1 MPHFEPLA
9 ATAFSFLR
17 GASQPD
23 EMVWAAHGLGLAGI
37 GVADINSVAG
47 VVRAHVAAKEAGIRL
62 IVGARLVDG
71 SPLLPRPTGELAAQ
85 QTEGVFAEAGMSTK
99 KNTPSAPSGHLP
111 RKTGE
116 ESHYAGFHTII
127 YPKDRVAWGLLTATL
142 TIGNRRS
149 KKGDCALSRGDVM
162 SAMAGAC
169 AILVPPPVITQ
180 DWLDEARLRIA
191 QAPASCDLY
200 IAATRPFDGTDFE
213 RLAVLEGVVKAFPPP
228 SYGGGARRAEGVFAA
243 SIARLEGNTPS
254 DASHHLPRE
263 AGEEKQKPP
272 RLIATMDALFHTP
285 ERALLA
291 DILACIREKTTLEAA
306 GYLRLQ
312 NAERCL
318 KSPAEIGR
326 LFKGYEDALV
336 AQQDL
341 FAAIDFN
348 LDQLRYEYPDEVV
361 AAGETPME
369 SLRRLTEEGA
379 QGRYPAGIPPK
390 VRAALDY
397 EYELIE
403 KLNYAR
409 YFLTVHDIVAFAR
422 SRDIVCQGRGSAAN
436 SVICYCLG
444 ITAVDPIKVDL
455 LFERFISAERNEPP
469 DIDVDFEHERR
480 EEVIQYIYEKF
491 GRRRAG
497 IAGVVISYRG
507 RSALREVGKVMGLSG
522 DTQEA
527 LAKSVWGWGRGSV
540 DAALVTKMTGL
551 DINAPA
557 IAKTM
562 ELAKTL
568 QGFPRH
574 LSQHVGG
581 FVITRGPLDEVV
593 PIGNGAM
600 PDRTFVEWDK
610 DDLDALGILK
620 IDVLALGMLTCVAR
634 AFAFLREDYGIEMG
648 LADVPPEDPAVYDM
662 ISNADTVGVFQIES
676 RAQMSM
682 LPRLRPRT
690 FYDLVIEV
698 AIVRPGPIQGD
709 MVHPYLR
716 RRQGLETVTYPSKA
730 LEEVLGKTLGVPLFQ
745 EQAMRIAIVAAG
757 FTPSE
762 ADRLRRAMA
771 TFRKVGIIHE
781 FGVRLVDGMLANGYE
796 REFAERCFKQIEG
809 FGEYGFPESHAA
821 SFALIVYVSAW
832 LKHHYPEVFLAAILN
847 AQPMGFYGSAQLVRD
862 AQEHGV
868 VVLPPDVG
876 FSEWDSGLENSPVL
890 SSPAPRGRC
899 PERAEGVFASGSAQ
913 VERNTPSD
921 ASRHLPRK
929 TGEEKHMAVR
939 LGLREIKAFKEADAA
954 RIVAARQS
962 GGAFKDAEDLKRRA
976 RLNARAME
984 LLSDA
989 DALRSLNL
997 DRRQALWRAK
1007 GLAEVALPL
1016 FEHVSEY
1023 GPEVDPALPDM
1034 PLSEHVVH
1042 DYARLRLSLK
1052 GHPVAFFRP
1061 ELAAKRFI
1069 TSASL
1074 KTAANNS
1081 RVDIAGLV
1089 LVRQKP
1095 GTAKGVLFATLED
1108 ETGSANVIVWPKIFE
1123 RFRRETLAAKF
1134 MSVRGRLQ
1142 REGGVIHVIAER
1154 ITNLNHRLP
1163 ELSDGGLTLP
1173 ATFSRADEIVSPRD
1187 TPQVIQAAN
1196 KSLADD
1202 RVTKAFARS
1211 RDFH

>member
-1 MPHFEPLA
+1 MTYGPAPIFEPLA
-9 ATAFSFLR
+9 TTSFSFLR

-23 EMVWAAHGLGLAGI
+23 EMVWAGHGLGLLGL
-37 GVADINSVAG
+37 GVADINNVAG

-62 IVGARLVDG
+62 IVGSRLVD
-71 SPLLPRPTGELAAQ
+71 T
-85 QTEGVFAEAGMSTK
+85 T
-99 KNTPSAPSGHLP
+99 
-111 RKTGE
+111 
-116 ESHYAGFHTII
+116 GFHTVI
-127 YPKDRVAWGLLTATL
+127 YPKDRSAWGRLTAIL
-142 TIGNRRS
+142 TAGNRRS
-149 KKGDCALSRGDVM
+149 KKGDCTLSPDNVLA
-162 SAMAGAC
+162 AMDGAC

-180 DWLDEARLRIA
+180 AWLDEAQGRIA
-191 QAPASCDLY
+191 QAPVTCDLY
-200 IAATRPFDGTDFE
+200 IAATRPFDGTDSE
-213 RLAVLEGVVKAFPPP
+213 RLAVLSALVKASPISAQKSPSPQRSDWGGRVGMGGLDVGANVIELGDQPDHPSPPTP
-228 SYGGGARRAEGVFAA
+228 LPVKNGERGVRA
-243 SIARLEGNTPS
+243 
-254 DASHHLPRE
+254 
-263 AGEEKQKPP
+263 KPP

-285 ERALLA
+285 DRALLA
-291 DILACIREKTTLEAA
+291 DIMACIREKTTLETA

-318 KSPAEIGR
+318 KNPEEVAR
-326 LFKGYEDALV
+326 LFKGYDNALT
-336 AQQDL
+336 AQKDL
-341 FAAIDFN
+341 FDAIGFN

-361 AAGETPME
+361 AQGETPME

-379 QGRYPAGIPPK
+379 KGRYPDGIPAK
-390 VRAALDY
+390 VRTALDY
-397 EYELIE
+397 EYVLIE
-403 KLNYAR
+403 KLDYAR

-422 SRDIVCQGRGSAAN
+422 GRDIVCQGRGSAAN
-436 SVICYCLG
+436 SVICFCLG
-444 ITAVDPIKVDL
+444 ITAVDPTKVDL
-455 LFERFISAERNEPP
+455 LFERFVSAERDEPP

-491 GRRRAG
+491 GRHRAG

-540 DAALVTKMTGL
+540 DGALVTKMTGL
-551 DINAPA
+551 DIKAPA
-557 IAKTM
+557 IAKTL
-562 ELAKTL
+562 ELAHAL

-581 FVITRGPLDEVV
+581 FVITRGPLEEVV

-648 LADVPPEDPAVYDM
+648 LADVPAEDPAVYDM
-662 ISNADTVGVFQIES
+662 ISNADTIGVFQIES

-682 LPRLRPRT
+682 LPRLQPRT

-716 RRQGLETVTYPSKA
+716 RRQGLEKVIYPSEE

-832 LKHHYPEVFLAAILN
+832 LKHHWPEVFLAAILN
-847 AQPMGFYGSAQLVRD
+847 AQPMGFYGAAQLVWD
-862 AQEHGV
+862 ARQHGV
-868 VVLPPDVG
+868 VVLPVDVG
-876 FSEWDSGLENSPVL
+876 FSDWDNGLEVAPSVSFADSSPVNGGAKASRTFL
-890 SSPAPRGRC
+890 PRLRGRW
-899 PERAEGVFASGSAQ
+899 PEGSEGVS
-913 VERNTPSD
+913 PKK
-921 ASRHLPRK
+921 RHP
-929 TGEEKHMAVR
+929 VR

-954 RIVAARQS
+954 RIVAARQA
-962 GGAFKDAEDLKRRA
+962 GGPFRDAEDLKRRA

-989 DALRSLNL
+989 DALRSLKL
-997 DRRQALWRAK
+997 DRREALWRAK

-1016 FEHVSEY
+1016 FEHISEY
-1023 GPEVDPALPDM
+1023 GPEVDPALPEM

-1052 GHPVAFFRP
+1052 GHPVGFFR
-1061 ELAAKRFI
+1061 EEFSAKRFT
-1069 TSASL
+1069 TSADL
-1074 KTAANNS
+1074 KTAPNNS

-1108 ETGSANVIVWPKIFE
+1108 ETGPANIIIWPKIFE

-1134 MSVRGRLQ
+1134 MWVRGRLQ
-1142 REGGVIHVIAER
+1142 REGGVIHVIADR

-1163 ELSDGGLTLP
+1163 ELSGGGLTLP
-1173 ATFSRADEIVSPRD
+1173 ANFSRADEIVSPRE

-1196 KSLADD
+1196 QSLAQD

>member
-1 MPHFEPLA
+1 MPLFEPLA
-9 ATAFSFLR
+9 ATSFSFLR

-23 EMVWAAHGLGLAGI
+23 EMVWAAHGLGLNGL
-37 GVADINSVAG
+37 GVADINNVAG

-62 IVGARLVDG
+62 IVGARLVD
-71 SPLLPRPTGELAAQ
+71 
-85 QTEGVFAEAGMSTK
+85 V
-99 KNTPSAPSGHLP
+99 
-111 RKTGE
+111 
-116 ESHYAGFHTII
+116 AGFHIVI
-127 YPKDRVAWGLLTATL
+127 YPKDRTAWGQLTATL
-142 TIGNRRS
+142 TRGNRAS
-149 KKGDCALSRGDVM
+149 KKGDCTLSRDDVLA
-162 SAMAGAC
+162 AMADSC
-169 AILVPPPVITQ
+169 AIIVPPPVITP
-180 DWLDEARLRIA
+180 DWLAEARLRIA
-191 QAPASCDLY
+191 HAPATCDLY
-200 IAATRPFDGTDFE
+200 VAATRPFDGTDFE
-213 RLAVLEGVVKAFPPP
+213 RLAVLERLVKAPL
-228 SYGGGARRAEGVFAA
+228 SKVGRGGAR
-243 SIARLEGNTPS
+243 
-254 DASHHLPRE
+254 
-263 AGEEKQKPP
+263 PP

-285 ERALLA
+285 DRALLA
-291 DILACIREKTTLEAA
+291 DTLACIREKTTLEAA

-318 KSPAEIGR
+318 KSPAEIAR
-326 LFKGYEDALV
+326 LFKGYQDALD

-341 FAAIDFN
+341 FDAITFN

-361 AAGETPME
+361 AEGGTPME

-379 QGRYPAGIPPK
+379 QGRYPGGVPPK
-390 VRAALDY
+390 VRAALNY
-397 EYELIE
+397 EYELVE

-455 LFERFISAERNEPP
+455 LFERFISAERDEPP

-480 EEVIQYIYEKF
+480 EEVIQYIYDKF

-507 RSALREVGKVMGLSG
+507 RSALREVGKVMGLTG
-522 DTQEA
+522 DTLEA

-540 DAALVTKMTGL
+540 DPALVTRMTGL
-551 DINAPA
+551 DITAPA
-557 IAKTM
+557 IAKTL

-634 AFAFLREDYGIEMG
+634 AFAFLREDYGIDMG

-682 LPRLRPRT
+682 LPRLRPKT

-716 RRQGLETVTYPSKA
+716 RRQGIEKVTFPSKA
-730 LEEVLGKTLGVPLFQ
+730 LEDVLGKTLGVPLFQ

-757 FTPSE
+757 FSPSE

-781 FGVRLVDGMLANGYE
+781 FGIRLVDGMLANGYE

-862 AQEHGV
+862 AREHGV

-876 FSEWDSGLENSPVL
+876 MSEWDSCLE
-890 SSPAPRGRC
+890 RG
-899 PERAEGVFASGSAQ
+899 E
-913 VERNTPSD
+913 T
-921 ASRHLPRK
+921 RHSVRHP
-929 TGEEKHMAVR
+929 VR

-1007 GLAEVALPL
+1007 GLAENALPL
-1016 FEHVSEY
+1016 FAHVNEDGPNKNGVSEY
-1023 GPEVDPALPDM
+1023 GPEADPALPEM

-1052 GHPVAFFRP
+1052 AHPVAFFRE
-1061 ELAAKRFI
+1061 ELAAKRFT
-1069 TSASL
+1069 TSAGL
-1074 KTAANNS
+1074 KTAPNNS

-1134 MSVRGRLQ
+1134 MWVRGRLQ
-1142 REGGVIHVIAER
+1142 REAGVIHVIADR
-1154 ITNLNHRLP
+1154 IVNLNDRLP

-1173 ATFSRADEIVSPRD
+1173 ATFSRADEIVSPRE

-1196 KSLADD
+1196 KALAAD

>member
-1 MPHFEPLA
+1 MPLSDSLYEPLA
-9 ATAFSFLR
+9 ATSFSFLR

-23 EMVWAAHGLGLAGI
+23 EMVWAAHGLGLKGL
-37 GVADINSVAG
+37 GVADINNVAG

-62 IVGARLVDG
+62 IVGSRLVD
-71 SPLLPRPTGELAAQ
+71 ED
-85 QTEGVFAEAGMSTK
+85 
-99 KNTPSAPSGHLP
+99 
-111 RKTGE
+111 
-116 ESHYAGFHTII
+116 GFHTVI
-127 YPKDRVAWGLLTATL
+127 YPKDRPAWGRLTATL
-142 TIGNRRS
+142 TKGNRRS
-149 KKGDCALSRGDVM
+149 KKGDCTLTRDDVLG
-162 SAMAGAC
+162 AMDGAC
-169 AILVPPPVITQ
+169 AILVPPPVITPQ
-180 DWLDEARLRIA
+180 WLKEARYRIA
-191 QAPASCDLY
+191 HAPASCDLY
-200 IAATRPFDGTDFE
+200 VAATRPFDGTDFV
-213 RLAVLEGVVKAFPPP
+213 RLAVLSELVKLSHNVMMSP
-228 SYGGGARRAEGVFAA
+228 SLPFCPRMGGRGEDRAA
-243 SIARLEGNTPS
+243 
-254 DASHHLPRE
+254 
-263 AGEEKQKPP
+263 P

-285 ERALLA
+285 DRVLLA
-291 DILACIREKTTLEAA
+291 DTLACIREKTTLEAA
-306 GYLRLQ
+306 GYLALQ

-318 KSPAEIGR
+318 KSPHEITR
-326 LFKGYEDALV
+326 LFKGYEDAII
-336 AQQDL
+336 AQQNL
-341 FAAIDFN
+341 FDAITFN

-369 SLRRLTEEGA
+369 SLRRLTELGVL
-379 QGRYPAGIPPK
+379 GRYPDGIPSK
-390 VRAALDY
+390 VRAAIDH
-397 EYELIE
+397 EYELIDQ
-403 KLNYAR
+403 LDYAR

-436 SVICYCLG
+436 SAVCFCLG
-444 ITAVDPIKVDL
+444 ITAVDPTQVDL

-480 EEVIQYIYEKF
+480 EEVIQYIYNKF
-491 GRRRAG
+491 GRHRAG

-507 RSALREVGKVMGLSG
+507 RSALREVGKVMGLSA
-522 DTQEA
+522 DTGEA
-527 LAKSVWGWGRGSV
+527 LAKSVWGLGRGGV

-551 DINAPA
+551 NINAPA
-557 IAKTM
+557 IAKTLA
-562 ELAKTL
+562 LAKEL
-568 QGFPRH
+568 HGFPRH

-600 PDRTFVEWDK
+600 PGRTFVEWDK

-620 IDVLALGMLTCVAR
+620 IDVLALGMLTCIAR

-716 RRQGLETVTYPSKA
+716 RRQGLETVTYPSKE
-730 LEEVLGKTLGVPLFQ
+730 LEEVLSKTLGVPLFQ

-781 FGVRLVDGMLANGYE
+781 FGLRLVEGMIANGYE
-796 REFAERCFKQIEG
+796 RAFAERCFKQIEG

-832 LKHHYPEVFLAAILN
+832 LKHHWPEVFLAAILN

-862 AQEHGV
+862 AREHGV

-876 FSEWDSGLENSPVL
+876 FSEWDNGLEKAIVKSPI
-890 SSPAPRGRC
+890 PHKGK
-899 PERAEGVFASGSAQ
+899 EE
-913 VERNTPSD
+913 
-921 ASRHLPRK
+921 SRHPIR
-929 TGEEKHMAVR
+929 HPVR
-939 LGLREIKAFKEADAA
+939 IGLREIKAFKEADAA
-954 RIVAARQS
+954 RIVAARQA
-962 GGAFKDAEDLKRRA
+962 GGPFKDAEDLKRRA
-976 RLNARAME
+976 RLNARAMD

-989 DALRSLNL
+989 DALRSLKL

-1016 FEHVSEY
+1016 FEHFSEY
-1023 GPEVDPALPDM
+1023 GPEADPALPEM

-1052 GHPVAFFRP
+1052 GHPVAFFRE
-1061 ELAAKRFI
+1061 ELAAKRFT
-1069 TSASL
+1069 TSIGL
-1074 KTAANNS
+1074 KTAPNGG
-1081 RVDIAGLV
+1081 RVNIAGLV

-1108 ETGSANVIVWPKIFE
+1108 ETGSANVIIWPKIFE

-1134 MSVRGRLQ
+1134 IGVRGRLQ
-1142 REGGVIHVIAER
+1142 REGGVTHVIADQ
-1154 ITNLNHRLP
+1154 ISNLNNLLS
-1163 ELSDGGLTLP
+1163 ELSDGNLTLP
-1173 ATFSRADEIVSPRD
+1173 ATFARADEIISPRH
-1187 TPQVIQAAN
+1187 TPLVKKTIDKTQAQ
-1196 KSLADD
+1196 D
-1202 RVTKAFARS
+1202 RIAKAFSHS

>member
-1 MPHFEPLA
+1 VIGDAIFEPLA
-9 ATAFSFLR
+9 ATSFSFLR

-23 EMVWAAHGLGLAGI
+23 EMVWAGHGLGLAGI
-37 GVADINSVAG
+37 GVADINNVAG

-62 IVGARLVDG
+62 IVGSRLVD
-71 SPLLPRPTGELAAQ
+71 
-85 QTEGVFAEAGMSTK
+85 K
-99 KNTPSAPSGHLP
+99 DN
-111 RKTGE
+111 
-116 ESHYAGFHTII
+116 FHTVI
-127 YPKDRVAWGLLTATL
+127 YPKDRAAWGRLTATL
-142 TIGNRRS
+142 TRGNRRS
-149 KKGDCALSRGDVM
+149 KKGDCALTREDVLA
-162 SAMAGAC
+162 AMEDAC
-169 AILVPPPVITQ
+169 TILVPPPVITSA
-180 DWLDEARLRIA
+180 WLEEARYRIA
-191 QAPASCDLY
+191 HAPSSCDLY
-200 IAATRPFDGTDFE
+200 VAATRPFDGTDFA
-213 RLAVLEGVVKAFPPP
+213 RLAILEGLVGATVLCPPP
-228 SYGGGARRAEGVFAA
+228 FHGGGAPPSFLGRAEGVFASGSA
-243 SIARLEGNTPS
+243 QVESLPPS
-254 DASHHLPRE
+254 FSLRSPAPPQ
-263 AGEEKQKPP
+263 AGRAQSKRTPP

-291 DILACIREKTTLEAA
+291 DTLACIREKTTLEAA

-318 KSPAEIGR
+318 KAPEEITR
-326 LFKGYEDALV
+326 LFKGYQDAIT

-341 FAAIDFN
+341 FDAINFN

-361 AAGETPME
+361 ADGETPME

-379 QGRYPAGIPPK
+379 KGRYPDGVPPK
-390 VRAALDY
+390 VRAALDH
-397 EYELIE
+397 EYELIDQ
-403 KLNYAR
+403 LDYAR

-422 SRDIVCQGRGSAAN
+422 GRDIVCQGRGSAAN
-436 SVICYCLG
+436 SVICFCLG

-455 LFERFISAERNEPP
+455 LFERFVSAERREPP

-491 GRRRAG
+491 GRHRAG
-497 IAGVVISYRG
+497 IAGVVMSYRG

-557 IAKTM
+557 IATTM
-562 ELAKTL
+562 ALAKAL

-634 AFAFLREDYGIEMG
+634 AFAFLREDYGIDMG

-716 RRQGLETVTYPSKA
+716 RRQGIEKVTFPSKA
-730 LEEVLGKTLGVPLFQ
+730 LEDVLGKTLGVPLFQ

-781 FGVRLVDGMLANGYE
+781 FDVRLVDGMIANGYE
-796 REFAERCFKQIEG
+796 KEFAERCFKQIEG

-832 LKHHYPEVFLAAILN
+832 LKHHWPEVFLAAILN

-862 AQEHGV
+862 AREHGV

-876 FSEWDSGLENSPVL
+876 FSEWDSVLESSFVLAPLAGEVAAKRSEGDFISDIAQVAGHSPSVSFAD
-890 SSPAPRGRC
+890 SSPASGASTS
-899 PERAEGVFASGSAQ
+899 AE
-913 VERNTPSD
+913 T
-921 ASRHLPRK
+921 RHP
-929 TGEEKHMAVR
+929 VR
-939 LGLREIKAFKEADAA
+939 LGLREIKSFKEADAA

-962 GGAFKDAEDLKRRA
+962 GGPFRDAEDLKRRA
-976 RLNARAME
+976 RLNARAMD

-989 DALRSLNL
+989 DAMRSLKL

-1007 GLAEVALPL
+1007 GLAEAALPL
-1016 FEHVSEY
+1016 FAHISEY
-1023 GPEVDPALPDM
+1023 GPEADPALPEM

-1042 DYARLRLSLK
+1042 DYARMRLSLK
-1052 GHPVAFFRP
+1052 GHPVGFFRE
-1061 ELAAKRFI
+1061 ELNTKRFT
-1069 TSASL
+1069 TSTGL
-1074 KTAANNS
+1074 KTAPNNS

-1108 ETGSANVIVWPKIFE
+1108 ETGSANVIIWPKIFE

-1134 MSVRGRLQ
+1134 MWVRGRLQ
-1142 REGGVIHVIAER
+1142 REGGVIHVIADR
-1154 ITNLNHRLP
+1154 ITNLNNRLP

-1173 ATFSRADEIVSPRD
+1173 ATFSRADEIVSPRE
-1187 TPQVIQAAN
+1187 TPQVIQAVN

-1202 RVTKAFARS
+1202 RVTKAFAGS

>member
-1 MPHFEPLA
+1 MKLPIFEPIC
-9 ATAFSFLR
+9 ATSFSFLR

-23 EMVWAAHGLGLAGI
+23 EMVWAAHGLGLKGL
-37 GVADINSVAG
+37 GVADINTVAG

-62 IVGARLVDG
+62 IVGSRLVD
-71 SPLLPRPTGELAAQ
+71 RD
-85 QTEGVFAEAGMSTK
+85 
-99 KNTPSAPSGHLP
+99 
-111 RKTGE
+111 
-116 ESHYAGFHTII
+116 GFHTLI
-127 YPKDRVAWGLLTATL
+127 YPKDRPAWGRLTATL
-142 TIGNRRS
+142 TKGNRRA
-149 KKGDCALSRGDVM
+149 KKGDCALTAEDVLA
-162 SAMAGAC
+162 AMAGAC
-169 AILVPPPVITQ
+169 AILVPPSVITP
-180 DWLDEARLRIA
+180 DWLDQARARIA
-191 QAPASCDLY
+191 ATPPSCDLY
-200 IAATRPFDGTDFE
+200 IAATRPFDGTDFD
-213 RLAVLEGVVKAFPPP
+213 RLMMLSELVAPLRHGR
-228 SYGGGARRAEGVFAA
+228 SR
-243 SIARLEGNTPS
+243 
-254 DASHHLPRE
+254 
-263 AGEEKQKPP
+263 P
-272 RLIATMDALFHTP
+272 RLIATMDALFHHP
-285 ERALLA
+285 DRALLA
-291 DILACIREKTTLEAA
+291 DTLACIREKTTLEAA

-312 NAERCL
+312 NGERRL
-318 KSPAEIGR
+318 KSPKEVTR
-326 LFKGYEDALV
+326 LFKGYQDALS
-336 AQQDL
+336 AQEDL
-341 FAAIDFN
+341 FDAIRFS

-361 AAGETPME
+361 ADGETPME
-369 SLRRLTEEGA
+369 SLVRLTELGA
-379 QGRYPAGIPPK
+379 KERYPGGVPPK
-390 VRAALDY
+390 VRAAIDH
-397 EYELIE
+397 EYELIDQ
-403 KLNYAR
+403 LDYAR

-422 SRDIVCQGRGSAAN
+422 GRDIVCQGRGSAAN
-436 SVICYCLG
+436 SAVCFCLG

-455 LFERFISAERNEPP
+455 LFERFVSAERREPP

-480 EEVIQYIYEKF
+480 EEVIQYIYKKF
-491 GRRRAG
+491 GRSRAG

-507 RSALREVGKVMGLSG
+507 RSALREVGKVMGLSP
-522 DTQEA
+522 DTGEA

-540 DAALVTKMTGL
+540 DPALVTKMTGL
-551 DINAPA
+551 DIKAPA
-557 IAKTM
+557 IAKTL
-562 ELAKTL
+562 ELARML
-568 QGFPRH
+568 HGFPRH

-600 PDRTFVEWDK
+600 ADRTFVEWDK

-682 LPRLRPRT
+682 LPRLAPRT

-716 RRQGLETVTYPSKA
+716 RRQGLEKVVFPSKA
-730 LEEVLGKTLGVPLFQ
+730 LEDVLGKTLGVPLFQ

-781 FGVRLVDGMLANGYE
+781 FGVRLVDGMVANGYE
-796 REFAERCFKQIEG
+796 RAFAERCFKQIEG

-832 LKHHYPEVFLAAILN
+832 LKHHWPEVFLAAILN

-862 AQEHGV
+862 AREHGV
-868 VVLPPDVG
+868 LVLPVDVG
-876 FSEWDSGLENSPVL
+876 FSDWDNRLEPVRSDPSQGL
-890 SSPAPRGRC
+890 
-899 PERAEGVFASGSAQ
+899 
-913 VERNTPSD
+913 
-921 ASRHLPRK
+921 K
-929 TGEEKHMAVR
+929 KKAVR
-939 LGLREIKAFKEADAA
+939 LGLREIKGFKEADAA
-954 RIVAARQS
+954 RIMAARQA
-962 GGAFKDAEDLKRRA
+962 GGPFKDVEDLKRRA

-989 DALRSLNL
+989 DSLRSLSL

-1016 FEHVSEY
+1016 FESISEY

-1052 GHPVAFFRP
+1052 GHPVGFFRA
-1061 ELAAKRFI
+1061 ELRSKRFT
-1069 TSASL
+1069 TSADL
-1074 KTAANNS
+1074 KIAPNGG

-1108 ETGSANVIVWPKIFE
+1108 ETGSANVIIWPKIFD

-1134 MSVRGRLQ
+1134 MAVRGRLQ
-1142 REGGVIHVIAER
+1142 REGGVIHVIADI

-1173 ATFSRADEIVSPRD
+1173 ASLSRADEVLNPRE
-1187 TPQVIQAAN
+1187 TPQVKQAHDT
-1196 KSLADD
+1196 KSAQE
-1202 RVTKAFARS
+1202 RITRAFANS

>member
-1 MPHFEPLA
+1 MAIFEPLA
-9 ATAFSFLR
+9 ATSFSFLR

-23 EMVWAAHGLGLAGI
+23 EMVWAGQGLGLAGI
-37 GVADINSVAG
+37 GVADVNNVAG

-62 IVGARLVDG
+62 IVGSRLVD
-71 SPLLPRPTGELAAQ
+71 EDD
-85 QTEGVFAEAGMSTK
+85 
-99 KNTPSAPSGHLP
+99 
-111 RKTGE
+111 
-116 ESHYAGFHTII
+116 FHTII
-127 YPKDRVAWGLLTATL
+127 YPKDRTAWGRLTATL
-142 TIGNRRS
+142 TRGNRRS
-149 KKGDCALSRGDVM
+149 KKGDCALTREDVLYVM
-162 SAMAGAC
+162 EGAC
-169 AILVPPPVITQ
+169 AILVPPPVIMQ
-180 DWLDEARLRIA
+180 AWLDEARYRIA
-191 QAPASCDLY
+191 NAPPSCDLY
-200 IAATRPFDGTDFE
+200 IAATRPFDGTDFA
-213 RLAVLEGVVKAFPPP
+213 RLAVLEELAKV
-228 SYGGGARRAEGVFAA
+228 
-243 SIARLEGNTPS
+243 
-254 DASHHLPRE
+254 
-263 AGEEKQKPP
+263 

-285 ERALLA
+285 DRALLA
-291 DILACIREKTTLEAA
+291 DTLACIREKTTLEAA

-318 KSPAEIGR
+318 KAPDEITR
-326 LFKGYEDALV
+326 LFKGYQDAIT

-341 FAAIDFN
+341 FDTINFN

-361 AAGETPME
+361 ADGETPME

-379 QGRYPAGIPPK
+379 KGRYPDGVPPK
-390 VRAALDY
+390 VRAALDH
-397 EYELIE
+397 EYELIDQ
-403 KLNYAR
+403 LDYAR

-422 SRDIVCQGRGSAAN
+422 GRDIVCQGRGSAAN
-436 SVICYCLG
+436 SAVCFCLG
-444 ITAVDPIKVDL
+444 ITAVDPVKVDL
-455 LFERFISAERNEPP
+455 LFERFVSAERREPP

-491 GRRRAG
+491 GRHRAG

-551 DINAPA
+551 DITAPA
-557 IAKTM
+557 IATTM
-562 ELAKTL
+562 ALAKAL

-634 AFAFLREDYGIEMG
+634 AFAFLREDYGIDMG

-716 RRQGLETVTYPSKA
+716 RRQGIEKVTFPSKA

-781 FGVRLVDGMLANGYE
+781 FGVRLVDGMIANGYE

-832 LKHHYPEVFLAAILN
+832 LKHHWPEVFLAAILN

-862 AQEHGV
+862 AREHGV

-876 FSEWDSGLENSPVL
+876 FSEWDSRLEVSLVLAPHSGGGGSRSETEGGRVSSCALADSKSSSVSCAANSP
-890 SSPAPRGRC
+890 
-899 PERAEGVFASGSAQ
+899 ASGASTSA
-913 VERNTPSD
+913 ET
-921 ASRHLPRK
+921 RHP
-929 TGEEKHMAVR
+929 VR
-939 LGLREIKAFKEADAA
+939 LGLREIKSFKEADAA

-962 GGAFKDAEDLKRRA
+962 GGPFKDAEDLKRRA
-976 RLNARAME
+976 RLNARAMD

-989 DALRSLNL
+989 DAMRSLKL
-997 DRRQALWRAK
+997 DRRQALWGAK

-1016 FEHVSEY
+1016 FQHISEY
-1023 GPEVDPALPDM
+1023 GPEADPALPEM

-1042 DYARLRLSLK
+1042 DYARMRLSLK
-1052 GHPVAFFRP
+1052 GHPVGFFRE
-1061 ELAAKRFI
+1061 ELDAKRFT
-1069 TSASL
+1069 TSAGL
-1074 KTAANNS
+1074 KTAPNNS

-1108 ETGSANVIVWPKIFE
+1108 ETGSANVIIWPKIFE

-1134 MSVRGRLQ
+1134 MWVRGRLQ
-1142 REGGVIHVIAER
+1142 REGGVIHVIADR
-1154 ITNLNHRLP
+1154 ITNLNNRLP
-1163 ELSDGGLTLP
+1163 ELSNGGLTLP
-1173 ATFSRADEIVSPRD
+1173 ATYSRADELVSPRD

-1196 KSLADD
+1196 KSLADE

>member
-1 MPHFEPLA
+1 MPIFEPLS
-9 ATAFSFLR
+9 ATSFSFLR

-23 EMVWAAHGLGLAGI
+23 EMVWAAHGLGLKGL
-37 GVADINSVAG
+37 GVADINTVAG
-47 VVRAHVAAKEAGIRL
+47 VVRAHVAAKEAGIKL
-62 IVGARLVDG
+62 IVGARLVD
-71 SPLLPRPTGELAAQ
+71 
-85 QTEGVFAEAGMSTK
+85 EGD
-99 KNTPSAPSGHLP
+99 
-111 RKTGE
+111 
-116 ESHYAGFHTII
+116 FHTNI
-127 YPKDRVAWGLLTATL
+127 YPKDRTAWGRLTAIL
-142 TIGNRRS
+142 TRGNRRS
-149 KKGDCALSRGDVM
+149 KKGACTLGRDDVLA
-162 SAMAGAC
+162 AMEGAC
-169 AILVPPPVITQ
+169 AILVPPPVITPQ
-180 DWLDEARLRIA
+180 WLDEARLRIA
-191 QAPASCDLY
+191 GAPPSCDLY

-213 RLAVLEGVVKAFPPP
+213 RLGMLEGLIALSSPV
-228 SYGGGARRAEGVFAA
+228 YGGGGPEGGGGGDVINLRIRDNAPSVSFAA
-243 SIARLEGNTPS
+243 SSPALQGSIR
-254 DASHHLPRE
+254 
-263 AGEEKQKPP
+263 KP

-285 ERALLA
+285 DRALLA
-291 DILACIREKTTLEAA
+291 DTLACIREKTTLEAA

-318 KSPAEIGR
+318 KAPAEITR
-326 LFKGYEDALV
+326 LFKGYEDALG

-341 FAAIDFN
+341 FDAIHFT

-369 SLRRLTEEGA
+369 SLRRLTELGA
-379 QGRYPAGIPPK
+379 QGRYPDGVPPK

-422 SRDIVCQGRGSAAN
+422 GRDIVCQGRGSAAN
-436 SVICYCLG
+436 SVTCFCLG

-455 LFERFISAERNEPP
+455 LFERFISAERDEPP

-491 GRRRAG
+491 GRHRAG

-522 DTQEA
+522 DTIEA

-551 DINAPA
+551 DITAPA
-557 IAKTM
+557 IAKTL

-716 RRQGLETVTYPSKA
+716 RRQGLEKVTFPSKA
-730 LEEVLGKTLGVPLFQ
+730 LEDVLGKTLGVPLFQ

-832 LKHHYPEVFLAAILN
+832 LKHHWPEVFLAAILN

-862 AQEHGV
+862 AREHGV

-876 FSEWDSGLENSPVL
+876 FSDWDSVLEQPPSVSFAD
-890 SSPAPRGRC
+890 SSPASGGAINSSPACGGGGREAVGGGTSC
-899 PERAEGVFASGSAQ
+899 YPA
-913 VERNTPSD
+913 
-921 ASRHLPRK
+921 RHP
-929 TGEEKHMAVR
+929 VR

-954 RIVAARQS
+954 RIVAARQA
-962 GGAFKDAEDLKRRA
+962 GGPFKDAEDLKRRA

-989 DALRSLNL
+989 DALRSLKL

-1016 FEHVSEY
+1016 FAHISEY
-1023 GPEVDPALPDM
+1023 GPEADPALPDM

-1052 GHPVAFFRP
+1052 GHPVAFFRN
-1061 ELAAKRFI
+1061 EFNAKRFT
-1069 TSASL
+1069 TSAGL

-1108 ETGSANVIVWPKIFE
+1108 ETGSANVIIWPKIFE

-1134 MSVRGRLQ
+1134 MWVRGRLQ
-1142 REGGVIHVIAER
+1142 REGGVIHVIADR
-1154 ITNLNHRLP
+1154 ISNLNDRLP
-1163 ELSDGGLTLP
+1163 ELSGGGLTLP
-1173 ATFSRADEIVSPRD
+1173 AAYSRADEIVSPRE

-1196 KSLADD
+1196 KDLAQA
-1202 RVTKAFARS
+1202 RVAKAFGQS

>member
-1 MPHFEPLA
+1 
-9 ATAFSFLR
+9 
-17 GASQPD
+17 
-23 EMVWAAHGLGLAGI
+23 MVWAAHGLGLKGL
-37 GVADINSVAG
+37 GVADINNVAG

-62 IVGARLVDG
+62 IVGSRLVD
-71 SPLLPRPTGELAAQ
+71 ED
-85 QTEGVFAEAGMSTK
+85 
-99 KNTPSAPSGHLP
+99 
-111 RKTGE
+111 
-116 ESHYAGFHTII
+116 GFHTVI
-127 YPKDRVAWGLLTATL
+127 YPKDRPAWGRLTATL
-142 TIGNRRS
+142 TKGNRRS
-149 KKGDCALSRGDVM
+149 KKGDCTLTRDDVLG
-162 SAMAGAC
+162 AMDGAC
-169 AILVPPPVITQ
+169 AILVPPPVITPQ
-180 DWLDEARLRIA
+180 WLKEARYRIA
-191 QAPASCDLY
+191 HAPASCDLY
-200 IAATRPFDGTDFE
+200 VAATRPFDGTDFV
-213 RLAVLEGVVKAFPPP
+213 RLAVLSELVKLSHNVMMSP
-228 SYGGGARRAEGVFAA
+228 SLPFCPRMGGRGEDRAA
-243 SIARLEGNTPS
+243 
-254 DASHHLPRE
+254 
-263 AGEEKQKPP
+263 P

-285 ERALLA
+285 DRVLLA
-291 DILACIREKTTLEAA
+291 DTLACIREKTTLEAA
-306 GYLRLQ
+306 GYLALQ

-318 KSPAEIGR
+318 KSPHEITR
-326 LFKGYEDALV
+326 LFKGYEDAII
-336 AQQDL
+336 AQQNL
-341 FAAIDFN
+341 FDAITFN

-369 SLRRLTEEGA
+369 SLRRLTELGVL
-379 QGRYPAGIPPK
+379 GRYPDGIPSK
-390 VRAALDY
+390 VRAAIDH
-397 EYELIE
+397 EYELIDQ
-403 KLNYAR
+403 LDYAR

-422 SRDIVCQGRGSAAN
+422 GRDIVCQGRGSAAN
-436 SVICYCLG
+436 SAVCFCLG
-444 ITAVDPIKVDL
+444 ITAVDPVKVDL
-455 LFERFISAERNEPP
+455 LFERFVSAERREPP

-491 GRRRAG
+491 GRHRAG

-507 RSALREVGKVMGLSG
+507 RSALREVGKVMGLSA
-522 DTQEA
+522 DTGEA
-527 LAKSVWGWGRGSV
+527 LAKSVWGWGRGGV

-551 DINAPA
+551 DIHAPA
-557 IAKTM
+557 IAKTL
-562 ELAKTL
+562 ELARTL
-568 QGFPRH
+568 HGFPRH

-620 IDVLALGMLTCVAR
+620 IDVLALGMLTCIAR

-662 ISNADTVGVFQIES
+662 ICNADTVGVFQIES

-716 RRQGLETVTYPSKA
+716 RRQGLEKVVFPSKA

-781 FGVRLVDGMLANGYE
+781 FGLRLVEGMIANGYE
-796 REFAERCFKQIEG
+796 RAFAERCFKQIEG

-832 LKHHYPEVFLAAILN
+832 LKHHWPEVFLAAILN
-847 AQPMGFYGSAQLVRD
+847 AQPIGFYGSAQLVRD
-862 AQEHGV
+862 GREHGV

-876 FSEWDSGLENSPVL
+876 FSDWDNGLERAQMFGYPSPPSLGGEGPGV
-890 SSPAPRGRC
+890 RGLVGQAHICRMSAGGST
-899 PERAEGVFASGSAQ
+899 PLTPTPLPPSGGQGA
-913 VERNTPSD
+913 RI
-921 ASRHLPRK
+921 RHP
-929 TGEEKHMAVR
+929 VR

-954 RIVAARQS
+954 RIVAARQA
-962 GGAFKDAEDLKRRA
+962 GGPFKDAEDLKRRA
-976 RLNARAME
+976 RLNARAMD

-989 DALRSLNL
+989 DAMRSLEL

-1016 FEHVSEY
+1016 FEHFSEY
-1023 GPEVDPALPDM
+1023 GPEADPALPEM

-1052 GHPVAFFRP
+1052 GHPVAFFRE
-1061 ELAAKRFI
+1061 ELIAKRFT
-1069 TSASL
+1069 TSLGL
-1074 KTAANNS
+1074 KTAPNGR

-1108 ETGSANVIVWPKIFE
+1108 ETGSANVIIWPKIFE

-1134 MSVRGRLQ
+1134 MWVRGRLQ
-1142 REGGVIHVIAER
+1142 REGGVIHVIADR
-1154 ITNLNHRLP
+1154 ITNLNNRLP

-1173 ATFSRADEIVSPRD
+1173 ASFSRADEIVSPRE
-1187 TPQVIQAAN
+1187 TPQVTKADAKNLAA
-1196 KSLADD
+1196 D
-1202 RVTKAFARS
+1202 RAAKAFANS